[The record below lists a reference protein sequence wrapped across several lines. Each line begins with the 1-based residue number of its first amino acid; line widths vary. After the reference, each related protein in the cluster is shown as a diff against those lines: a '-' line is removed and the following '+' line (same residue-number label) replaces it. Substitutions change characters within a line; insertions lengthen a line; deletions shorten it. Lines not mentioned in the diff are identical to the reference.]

1 MMRIRTMDI
10 QIQFTHVVKQ
20 HLDPEKSAQVKLQ
33 IKHLHGTET
42 RTLRLHAQYFAL
54 FFIFLKKIS
63 NSADFF

>member
-1 MMRIRTMDI
+1 MDI

-54 FFIFLKKIS
+54 FFLLKKKK
-63 NSADFF
+63 